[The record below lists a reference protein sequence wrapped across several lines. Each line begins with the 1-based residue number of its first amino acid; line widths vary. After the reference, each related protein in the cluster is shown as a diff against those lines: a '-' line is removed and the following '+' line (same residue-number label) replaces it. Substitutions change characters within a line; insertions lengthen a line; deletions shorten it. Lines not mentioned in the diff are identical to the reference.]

1 MTENTELRPIE
12 ELTFREAMAE
22 LDGIVG
28 VLESNSLELE
38 DSLRS
43 YERGVALLAALQ
55 GRLAE
60 AQQKLDVLMG
70 ELVADADDGARDT
83 SLSER
88 GKPAF
93 EKEKDM
99 RKEDCLFCK
108 IVAGEIPSAKVYE
121 DDRVL
126 AFEDVNPQ
134 MPVHTLIVPKNHYDN
149 IGDGIPDDEMGYLF
163 NTVKKIAELKGIAES
178 GYRVIVNTN
187 DDAQQSVHHIHVH
200 VLGGAPMNSGDPSAK

>member
-1 MTENTELRPIE
+1 
-12 ELTFREAMAE
+12 
-22 LDGIVG
+22 
-28 VLESNSLELE
+28 
-38 DSLRS
+38 
-43 YERGVALLAALQ
+43 
-55 GRLAE
+55 
-60 AQQKLDVLMG
+60 
-70 ELVADADDGARDT
+70 
-83 SLSER
+83 
-88 GKPAF
+88 
-93 EKEKDM
+93 M

-149 IGDGIPDDEMGYLF
+149 MGYLF